1 MTPSDSDTKSKMTY
15 YKYESPE
22 NHLLTLYVK
31 AGFDG
36 RKYGA
41 CPFCQRI
48 FMMLMLKVNE
58 GAPLK
63 FRVAT
68 VPSSRHPDEFKVQGL
83 RNLPAIIHGNRVAID
98 TVEEIVDYI
107 DSQFPGVDN
116 NNYVNSVTT
125 QPSSLQQPFNE
136 QVDLLA
142 RNFFSKFCF
151 YIKSVSRDSVAL
163 SSELKR
169 LDAHLSKLDSKF
181 FFGDTLTRF
190 DCEVL
195 PKLHHL
201 RVAGKH
207 LRDFVIPAEFAGVW
221 RYLNNAYN
229 TEIFQKACPPDQ
241 EIVLHWASRPDTPGL
256 SYEDYSSLTRKT
268 SVFSF
273 DVPAVATPIQ
283 I

>member
-1 MTPSDSDTKSKMTY
+1 MNKIFQLSKVDLM
-15 YKYESPE
+15 
-22 NHLLTLYVK
+22 
-31 AGFDG
+31 
-36 RKYGA
+36 
-41 CPFCQRI
+41 I
-48 FMMLMLKVNE
+48 F
-58 GAPLK
+58 
-63 FRVAT
+63 F
-68 VPSSRHPDEFKVQGL
+68 S
-83 RNLPAIIHGNRVAID
+83 
-98 TVEEIVDYI
+98 
-107 DSQFPGVDN
+107 GVDN

-169 LDAHLSKLDSKF
+169 LDAHLSKLDTKF
-181 FFGDTLTRF
+181 FFGDTLTRFDHLLFLFCLLKASITWTLSCVTLFAPRHLLWKCHKLLYWAYLTLTIRF

-229 TEIFQKACPPDQ
+229 TEIFQK
-241 EIVLHWASRPDTPGL
+241 VSSPGG
-256 SYEDYSSLTRKT
+256 
-268 SVFSF
+268 
-273 DVPAVATPIQ
+273 Q
-283 I
+283 